1 MFTRRQ
7 IPGFILGV
15 AATAW
20 LGASAQAQ
28 QVVLVERGS
37 PERKIILDAVR
48 APVERW
54 LGIRVI
60 FVVKRLAIFGD
71 WAYAD
76 LRPRTEAGNRID
88 YRRTRI
94 ANDFDPEQDSDTVG
108 FLLRRKGASWTVVED
123 ALLPTDVFWE
133 EWQQKYKLPRALFFA
148 G

>member
-7 IPGFILGV
+7 VASFILGV

-20 LGASAQAQ
+20 LGASAHAQ

-37 PERKIILDAVR
+37 PQRKIILDAVR

-76 LRPRTEAGNRID
+76 LRPRTAAGNRID

-133 EWQQKYKLPRALFFA
+133 EWQQKYKLPRELFLTE
-148 G
+148 

>member
-1 MFTRRQ
+1 MLTRRQ
-7 IPGFILGV
+7 VASFVLGLT
-15 AATAW
+15 ASAW
-20 LGASAQAQ
+20 LGASAHAQ

-37 PERKIILDAVR
+37 PQRKIILDAVR

-60 FVVKRLAIFGD
+60 FLVERLAIFGD

-76 LRPRTEAGNRID
+76 LRPRNEAGKRID

-94 ANDFDPEQDSDTVG
+94 AKDFDPEQDSDTLG
-108 FLLRRKGASWTVVED
+108 FLLRRNGASWSVVED

-133 EWQQKYKLPRALFFA
+133 EWQQKYKLPRELFFA
-148 G
+148 E

>member
-7 IPGFILGV
+7 VASFILGV

-20 LGASAQAQ
+20 LTASAQAQ
-28 QVVLVERGS
+28 QIVLVARES

-60 FVVKRLAIFGD
+60 FVVERLAIFGD
-71 WAYAD
+71 WAYAA
-76 LRPRTEAGNRID
+76 LRPRTEAGKRID
-88 YRRTRI
+88 YRKTRI
-94 ANDFDPEQDSDTVG
+94 AKDFDPEQDSDTLG
-108 FLLRRKGASWTVVED
+108 FLLRRNGASWSVVED

-133 EWQQKYKLPRALFFA
+133 EWEQKYKLPRGLFFTE
-148 G
+148 